1 MSEDDDVEIE
11 ERDDDD
17 GSDIEAAIVVQS
29 ASETQLLN
37 MPGPVWL
44 AYQLTMAQALGQAEI
59 PVNILKASHGSL
71 ERFVGLSERYCW
83 LIDERLKRAHIDTGK
98 FA

>member
-1 MSEDDDVEIE
+1 MSDADNVECEEQDTPDDDLQT
-11 ERDDDD
+11 
-17 GSDIEAAIVVQS
+17 IVVEG

-59 PVNILKASHGSL
+59 PIQLLKASHGSL
-71 ERFVGLSERYCW
+71 ERYIGLSDRYCW
-83 LIDERLKRAHIDTGK
+83 LIDERLKVTPIDTEK
-98 FA
+98 SA